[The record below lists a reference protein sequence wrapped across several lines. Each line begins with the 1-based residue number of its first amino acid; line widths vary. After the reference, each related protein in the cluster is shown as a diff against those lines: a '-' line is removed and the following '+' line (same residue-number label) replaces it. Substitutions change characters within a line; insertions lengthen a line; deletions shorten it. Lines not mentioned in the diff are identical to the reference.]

1 MSDLP
6 LEGVKELSTEIG
18 KDGTIAYSL
27 SETIRLNYV
36 DHSLFINQGEKTKRI
51 LQRYAI
57 PYELPST
64 LETAIMNYLE
74 HHKLV
79 DNTGNLRSYC
89 KQLGAKNNEGI
100 TYDNLKFLN
109 SSEVP
114 TRYKGYFYYVD
125 GYYFWLNK
133 GIIHCGFSGVE
144 LDVPNKQDSGYAIV
158 SKLVDGGVI
167 KFDPRIMTTF
177 LSLSE
182 YKLGT
187 IFMDVNKF
195 INTRKE
201 GNLQVSIEIY
211 KHLLEPLYK

>member
-1 MSDLP
+1 MSNSITEDTKVLP
-6 LEGVKELSTEIG
+6 NEFE
-18 KDGTIAYSL
+18 KDGTINYNLA
-27 SETIRLNYV
+27 TNIRLKYFNR
-36 DHSLFINQGEKTKRI
+36 SLFVVQGEKSKRI

-57 PYELPST
+57 PYELSST
-64 LETAIMNYLE
+64 LEIAILKYLE
-74 HHKLV
+74 HHKLIG
-79 DNTGNLRSYC
+79 DTTGLSKYC
-89 KQLGAKNNEGI
+89 KQLGTKTNEGI

-114 TRYKGYFYYVD
+114 TSHRGYFYYVD

-133 GIIHCGFSGVE
+133 GIMHCGFSGVE
-144 LDVPNKQDSGYAIV
+144 LEVPNKCDSGYAIV

-177 LSLSE
+177 LRLAE

-195 INTRKE
+195 INTKKE